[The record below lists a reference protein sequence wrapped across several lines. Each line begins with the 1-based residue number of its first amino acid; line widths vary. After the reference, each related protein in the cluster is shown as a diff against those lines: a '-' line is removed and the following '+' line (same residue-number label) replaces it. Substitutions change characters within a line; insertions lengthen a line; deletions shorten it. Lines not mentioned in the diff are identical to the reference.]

1 MSPPQRDYPDR
12 LGRYEIVE
20 RLSAGGMGEVFV
32 ARMVGPG
39 GFLKPVALKR
49 IHPHLA
55 SDSEF
60 IDMLHDE
67 ARLAAAVEH
76 PNIVRTIDVGQD
88 GDSHFVVLEFVSGD
102 QVGKLQREMAR
113 RGQAL
118 PAWIVAWVGAR
129 IAAALH
135 AVHEARGLDGQPLE
149 IVHRDVSPGNIM
161 FADAGQPM
169 LFDFGVAKA
178 KQRIHH
184 TSSGELKGKLPY
196 MAPETFLGAAVDR
209 SVDVFGLGVVLYEL
223 ATNVSPFKRPS
234 DVDIIT
240 ALQAA
245 TVPPLCA
252 VRRDIEPGL
261 SAIVMRAMARDRAL
275 RYPDGAS
282 LEADLAAYAREAG
295 MPHDPT
301 TAGRWLAH
309 HFPERIEV
317 RRALLARVASA
328 APLPSSP
335 TSAPR
340 PMASAPG
347 GAYVEPSLMPTPT
360 NNGVARA
367 STDARLAVSSPGT
380 GHPAVGARGRSLVA
394 AGVVVATLGLGVA
407 AAFAI
412 GRGGSSEAAD
422 GATSDAAAGG
432 ATAAAS
438 APAPTTQ
445 APTAPAAQ
453 GSAEPSALPAPSA
466 SASHS
471 AAPAVSAPVEVPT
484 AARPVA
490 TPTVAVPVGPAPKK
504 GPLVR
509 EY

>member
-1 MSPPQRDYPDR
+1 MSSPPRDYPDR

-32 ARMVGPG
+32 ARMIGPG

-55 SDSEF
+55 SDREF

-76 PNIVRTIDVGQD
+76 PNIVRTLDVGQD

-102 QVGKLQREMAR
+102 QVGKIQREMAR
-113 RGQAL
+113 RGQTL

-184 TSSGELKGKLPY
+184 TSTGELKGKLPY

-245 TVPPLCA
+245 TVPPLSE
-252 VRRDIEPGL
+252 VRRDIEPRL
-261 SAIVMRAMARDRAL
+261 SAIVMRAMARDRAQ

-282 LEADLAAYAREAG
+282 LEADLAAYAHEAG
-295 MPHDPT
+295 MPHYPT
-301 TAGRWLAH
+301 TAGRGLGP
-309 HFPERIEV
+309 HFPDRIEG

-328 APLPSSP
+328 APLPSAP
-335 TSAPR
+335 TSAPSPSAPR
-340 PMASAPG
+340 PTASAPG
-347 GAYVEPSLMPTPT
+347 GAYVEPAVMLTPT
-360 NNGVARA
+360 NSGVARA
-367 STDARLAVSSPGT
+367 STDARLAVSSAAPGQA
-380 GHPAVGARGRSLVA
+380 AVGARGRGLVA
-394 AGVVVATLGLGVA
+394 AAVVVATLGLGVA
-407 AAFAI
+407 AALAI
-412 GRGGSSEAAD
+412 GRSGSSAEAES
-422 GATSDAAAGG
+422 ATTDAEAGLAA
-432 ATAAAS
+432 
-438 APAPTTQ
+438 
-445 APTAPAAQ
+445 
-453 GSAEPSALPAPSA
+453 
-466 SASHS
+466 
-471 AAPAVSAPVEVPT
+471 V
-484 AARPVA
+484 
-490 TPTVAVPVGPAPKK
+490 
-504 GPLVR
+504 
-509 EY
+509 